1 MRKLLSD
8 FFYYLKRGHGV
19 RKAWQLAKVTL

>member
-1 MRKLLSD
+1 MRKLIAD
-8 FFYYLKRGHGV
+8 FIYYLKRGHGV

>member
-8 FFYYLKRGHGV
+8 FYYYLKRGHGV
-19 RKAWQLAKVTL
+19 RKAWQLARLTL

>member
-8 FFYYLKRGHGV
+8 FLYYLKRGHGV
-19 RKAWQLAKVTL
+19 RKAWHLARLTL

>member
-1 MRKLLSD
+1 MRKLFSD